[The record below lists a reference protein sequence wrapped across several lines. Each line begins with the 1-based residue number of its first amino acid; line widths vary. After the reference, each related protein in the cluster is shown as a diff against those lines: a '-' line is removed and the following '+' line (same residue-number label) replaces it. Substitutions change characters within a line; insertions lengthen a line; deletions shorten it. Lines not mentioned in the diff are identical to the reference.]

1 MPASLVEGTLSP
13 CTMENPADD
22 EKQQLPS
29 PVSGDLPEG
38 LVLVSSGSEGPDE
51 DEDHEEGEI
60 QDEDDEGQQQE
71 LEDISSEEESTI
83 RERMAALEAMDKKVG
98 MMKRKFAKHSKYD
111 YLDVEEVMNG
121 KENYYYYP
129 QHQHPPHRT
138 HKPYKASTTSKE
150 DNRYAD
156 GKHTRSVATKRN
168 AEKTKEK
175 GSKRSSHRSRHK
187 RRRYASRSP
196 APAERHPH
204 SSDSEPEAAVDR
216 EYLKLALG
224 IGNGRSQR
232 HSSTRN
238 PLKKKLLLQT
248 AKRKRKSEVKKTPVV
263 EESDESDAVVIED
276 DADEEEEEEELQLR
290 LLALSTKPIVREA
303 GLGEIISEFQIPS
316 PPPPPTINQAEDRV
330 SDAVSAEEQELRLI
344 ALKTAVLKKHA
355 SRKKR
360 RELDN
365 EQPYSP
371 SDDIMLSPVREV
383 PPVYDN
389 GVYSDGHDSVE
400 MIEDDADDVQIV
412 EPQYVQIDLVDS
424 DDNGNDMEISPLGS
438 PTSERGANG
447 PDDMEEDS
455 QQPIDM
461 ELASSDSIGSAP
473 SPAYSGN
480 AIEQRLLLAGTD
492 SCDSALFHRRGD
504 LAPASPSVTPDSM
517 EEAEAEALRHLLLT
531 KMRQKQSKQQEVVDP
546 PSKKVVEPK
555 EQEPMETVQNE
566 HDPVVQC
573 EEKEQELPA
582 RAQELEQ
589 ETDAIYPTSNENTN
603 LITILD
609 RRTQRKRKKKSLSN
623 SANVPVE
630 QPTATDVT
638 PAIQLPPEVRPHQPQ
653 QQEPAKPASVV
664 HTQKLVNN
672 PNKLINLNRTAV
684 SAPSPPLHLTTVT
697 RTESPKELT
706 TVDTFVSRPVAK
718 LVIQLGHSDSDSEVD
733 FSASSPE
740 KKDDAAD
747 SGVGPVVPV
756 VASGTTTTTAV
767 RFEEQ
772 LDKFLKSVRSKS
784 TTAPTTNQ
792 EDGAKELAEHSG
804 NVGERVASSEKSLS
818 GTRQHQQSR
827 NAAKKLPTSS
837 SGGGGSNAVAT
848 PTAVRHLS
856 KSAQM
861 EYMRLVAR
869 MAQLERD
876 KLARQNSAQAPSST
890 AKDNSV
896 PKPDTQKVA
905 NSGSVVEQKSAE
917 PRPARSPGKRKQ
929 SLSIAASQLTTATT
943 ATTAEAIEEQLA
955 ATATQDPIERKLQQI
970 RSSLPNLSEAS
981 RNRLLLT
988 AEKQLEKHSGA
999 FMSELER
1006 HNATILEAQQARR
1019 ELFHLES
1026 RIELLKEKLALL
1038 ESVYEKRRHRS
1049 YDTISSL
1056 QATRKKILLSRKRSG
1071 ELERMCYQIGRTI
1084 KGETYQLP
1092 ATSSGTVVQ
1101 QQLRI
1106 LIAETREL
1114 RNIRKPTLQEFKDEM
1129 IANHRRRL
1137 AASSTDDQPG
1147 YWKTVTY
1154 DNEEC
1159 DEGRSNEVGAQRED
1173 EDGDAVAEREQ
1184 MNTCE
1189 AINRDEEPVPEESCL
1204 PVEAPAVKE
1213 QSEQV
1218 VEEGEPHPTC
1228 EEDERVAETEPAA
1241 TVHTVA
1247 QTDEASIAAD
1257 VIVQEQE
1264 IPNDVEPMPMQ
1275 DPSPGLIRPEDTG
1288 SMQCGEEG
1296 IVPGETF
1303 RIEKYTSPLMSLK
1316 QGAQNIPTGILC
1328 PFELGGQC
1336 VDRDCKYE
1344 HFSERRTVA

>member
-1 MPASLVEGTLSP
+1 
-13 CTMENPADD
+13 MENPADD
-22 EKQQLPS
+22 EKQQPPS

-224 IGNGRSQR
+224 IGNGRSHR

-248 AKRKRKSEVKKTPVV
+248 AKRKRKSEFKKKPVV

-438 PTSERGANG
+438 PIERGANG
-447 PDDMEEDS
+447 PEDMEEDS

-480 AIEQRLLLAGTD
+480 TIEQRLLLAGTD

-555 EQEPMETVQNE
+555 EQEQMETVQNE
-566 HDPVVQC
+566 DDRVVQC

-582 RAQELEQ
+582 RAEELEQ
-589 ETDAIYPTSNENTN
+589 ETDAIHPTSNENTN

-630 QPTATDVT
+630 QPTATDAT
-638 PAIQLPPEVRPHQPQ
+638 PAIQLPSEIRRHQPQ

-697 RTESPKELT
+697 RTESPKELA

-756 VASGTTTTTAV
+756 VASGTTTTTAG

-804 NVGERVASSEKSLS
+804 N
-818 GTRQHQQSR
+818 
-827 NAAKKLPTSS
+827 
-837 SGGGGSNAVAT
+837 
-848 PTAVRHLS
+848 AVRHLS

-988 AEKQLEKHSGA
+988 AEKQLEKH
-999 FMSELER
+999 R
-1006 HNATILEAQQARR
+1006 
-1019 ELFHLES
+1019 
-1026 RIELLKEKLALL
+1026 
-1038 ESVYEKRRHRS
+1038 
-1049 YDTISSL
+1049 
-1056 QATRKKILLSRKRSG
+1056 
-1071 ELERMCYQIGRTI
+1071 
-1084 KGETYQLP
+1084 
-1092 ATSSGTVVQ
+1092 
-1101 QQLRI
+1101 
-1106 LIAETREL
+1106 
-1114 RNIRKPTLQEFKDEM
+1114 
-1129 IANHRRRL
+1129 
-1137 AASSTDDQPG
+1137 
-1147 YWKTVTY
+1147 
-1154 DNEEC
+1154 
-1159 DEGRSNEVGAQRED
+1159 
-1173 EDGDAVAEREQ
+1173 
-1184 MNTCE
+1184 
-1189 AINRDEEPVPEESCL
+1189 
-1204 PVEAPAVKE
+1204 
-1213 QSEQV
+1213 
-1218 VEEGEPHPTC
+1218 
-1228 EEDERVAETEPAA
+1228 
-1241 TVHTVA
+1241 
-1247 QTDEASIAAD
+1247 
-1257 VIVQEQE
+1257 
-1264 IPNDVEPMPMQ
+1264 
-1275 DPSPGLIRPEDTG
+1275 
-1288 SMQCGEEG
+1288 
-1296 IVPGETF
+1296 
-1303 RIEKYTSPLMSLK
+1303 
-1316 QGAQNIPTGILC
+1316 
-1328 PFELGGQC
+1328 
-1336 VDRDCKYE
+1336 
-1344 HFSERRTVA
+1344 